1 MSMKDDLTKEEI
13 PENDA
18 NYEKV
23 VEEVFDEKY
32 GRKKFIVKKVLK
44 QKQKDEDIDG
54 TNTIQQTIY
63 FQRRTED
70 LGLDKKI
77 GERINV
83 LKESHKSEHGGFYCQ
98 LCDTHVWDSNAWL
111 DHVNGKKHNR
121 LLGMN
126 NKVEKVGLDQIKA
139 KLESLKKDKQQKVK
153 DYEQLIYEM
162 DNEQQDK
169 KIKFQND
176 RKKLKTEEQ
185 SAYNPS
191 DSQNKHEQKSKS
203 EELQKQEF
211 TEDSNKK
218 EGDDKEQNKEQKKG
232 DEDSNQNEEEEEE
245 EEEDPNAAMMA
256 MMGLPTSFNTK
267 AKN

>member
-1 MSMKDDLTKEEI
+1 MSMKDDLSKEVI
-13 PENDA
+13 PDNDD
-18 NYEKV
+18 NYEKI

-44 QKQKDEDIDG
+44 QKQKEDDIDG

-83 LKESHKSEHGGFYCQ
+83 LKDSHKSEHGGFYCQ

-111 DHVNGKKHNR
+111 DHINGKKHNR

-126 NKVEKVGLDQIKA
+126 NKVEKVGIDEIKA
-139 KLESLKKDKQQKVK
+139 KLQSLKKDKQNKIN
-153 DYEQLIYEM
+153 DYEQLVYEM
-162 DNEQQDK
+162 DNEDQNK
-169 KIKFQND
+169 KIKLQNE

-203 EELQKQEF
+203 QDDQKQNSQ
-211 TEDSNKK
+211 EDKNKK
-218 EGDDKEQNKEQKKG
+218 EIDDKEQNKQQE
-232 DEDSNQNEEEEEE
+232 EDKNQNEEEEEEE

-267 AKN
+267 TKN

>member
-1 MSMKDDLTKEEI
+1 MSMKDDLAKEEI
-13 PENDA
+13 PDNDD
-18 NYEKV
+18 NYEKI

-54 TNTIQQTIY
+54 TNTIQQTLY

-70 LGLDKKI
+70 LGLDKKV

-111 DHVNGKKHNR
+111 DHINGKKHNR

-126 NKVEKVGLDQIKA
+126 NKVEKVGIDQIKA
-139 KLESLKKDKQQKVK
+139 KLESLKKDKQNKVK
-153 DYEQLIYEM
+153 DYEQLIYEI
-162 DNEQQDK
+162 DNEEQNK

-185 SAYNPS
+185 SAYIPS
-191 DSQNKHEQKSKS
+191 ESQNDEEQKLKSGDSQKQHS
-203 EELQKQEF
+203 EG
-211 TEDSNKK
+211 DDNKK
-218 EGDDKEQNKEQKKG
+218 EIDDKEQNKDQDK
-232 DEDSNQNEEEEEE
+232 NQNKEGDDE

-267 AKN
+267 SKN